1 MDESKTVN
9 LTDTLANLVKGVHH
23 QVSVDQSKRAAMLPQ
38 LHLLIE
44 KFCKEVQIGLVSE
57 RGNESDCE
65 LILSSVGQ
73 FFLNLVQSMLLH
85 YNIRL
90 LSF

>member
-9 LTDTLANLVKGVHH
+9 LTDTLANLVKGIHH

-38 LHLLIE
+38 FHLLIE
-44 KFCKEVQIGLVSE
+44 KFCKEVQIRLVSKGGDE
-57 RGNESDCE
+57 ANCE
-65 LILSSVGQ
+65 LILSSVWQ
-73 FFLNLVQSMLLH
+73 FFLDLVQSMLLH
-85 YNIRL
+85 YNVRL